1 MNDYRIHNL
10 KIDEEFKNLI
20 PPLSQNEYEQLKQNL
35 VTEGCR
41 DAIVVW
47 SGIII
52 DGHNRYEIC
61 HRFNISFE
69 ILKMDFNKREDVIA
83 WICTNQLCTKNISDE
98 TKRYLIGKRYDAEKI
113 TCVKYPIGNNLFSE
127 NEFSTMLLGEDNS
140 CNNGT
145 ALQLGKE
152 YCISQSTIYK
162 YGVYARTIDI
172 IFEKDADIAR
182 KILSGKLKISHEN
195 LIELSRLPKENIKN
209 LNSYLSCEQIEHI
222 SYSVMRHELQ
232 WKRLPSPPIKPL
244 VHTNIQIKQMPKY
257 DPDAD
262 ISSLMLTIPSWVSSI
277 KRTRL
282 SANLRHVS
290 DGARN
295 KLQNQL
301 VDLKNT
307 IESML
312 NALEEKK

>member
-20 PPLSQNEYEQLKQNL
+20 PRLSQNEYEELKQNIING
-35 VTEGCR
+35 GCR
-41 DAIVVW
+41 EAIVIW
-47 SGIII
+47 NEIII

-61 HRFNISFE
+61 HQCNISFE
-69 ILKMDFNKREDVIA
+69 VLAMDFSKREDVIA
-83 WICTNQLCTKNISDE
+83 WICSNQLCTKNISDE
-98 TKRYLIGKRYDAEKI
+98 TKKYLIGKRYDAEKTI
-113 TCVKYPIGNNLFSE
+113 VAKYPIGSNPYSE
-127 NEFSTMLLGEDNS
+127 KEFSTMLLNDENNS
-140 CNNGT
+140 NTT

-152 YCISQSTIYK
+152 YNISQNTIYK

-172 IFEKDADIAR
+172 ISEKDTDIAR

-209 LNSYLSCEQIEHI
+209 LNSYLSSEQIEHI
-222 SYSVMRHELQ
+222 SYSEMRHELQ
-232 WKRLPSPPIKPL
+232 WKRLPSPPIKPSA
-244 VHTNIQIKQMPKY
+244 HTDIQIKQMPKY

-312 NALEEKK
+312 NALEEEK